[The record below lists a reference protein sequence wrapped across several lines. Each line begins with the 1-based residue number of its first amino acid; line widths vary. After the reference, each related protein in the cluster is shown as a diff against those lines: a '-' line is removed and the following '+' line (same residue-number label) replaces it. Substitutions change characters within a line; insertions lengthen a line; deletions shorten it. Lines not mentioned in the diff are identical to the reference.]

1 VPVLADLA
9 VLFTP
14 AAGGG
19 YSFVGVEVGLDNAR
33 RAPLLAA
40 PQALWAL
47 RQVEPVVKI
56 GVAVPI
62 SFDLDRVAFVG
73 GFLRLTVETE

>member
-1 VPVLADLA
+1 
-9 VLFTP
+9 
-14 AAGGG
+14 
-19 YSFVGVEVGLDNAR
+19 
-33 RAPLLAA
+33 
-40 PQALWAL
+40 
-47 RQVEPVVKI
+47 VKI